1 MICTMICTGS
11 RTHRSFR
18 IVPFCAHKTPPSVC
32 PLVSPIQYVPM
43 CSVILLCSRW
53 ISMPRTLRAP
63 AVDAQVKEVVPI
75 VYKTEVCLWLSETC
89 AHQSLNIWPVQSD
102 KELGMWERRSH
113 ERYVSLF
120 AVLAA
125 SSRCLSDLCSCTLS
139 PQGTPVP
146 A

>member
-1 MICTMICTGS
+1 M
-11 RTHRSFR
+11 
-18 IVPFCAHKTPPSVC
+18 
-32 PLVSPIQYVPM
+32 L
-43 CSVILLCSRW
+43 
-53 ISMPRTLRAP
+53 RTLRAP

-89 AHQSLNIWPVQSD
+89 AHQSLNIRPVQSD
-102 KELGMWERRSH
+102 KEEIGMWERRSH

-125 SSRCLSDLCSCTLS
+125 SSRCLSDLCSCTSGL
-139 PQGTPVP
+139 QGTPVP